1 MDEKSDRNWVSPSG
15 LIQTARED
23 LTVAKKAY
31 LSRVDDIDLWIRT
44 LDAGKPYWDNINENA
59 LASTY
64 SGGSAIDFLGALA
77 KQTKSIR
84 NEAEGSNT
92 GQIPFNSTATVYGA
106 ITLNA
111 NVSIFHVDEF
121 DPHPLKTIVNNPG
134 RDAEYARK
142 FEAFDPEL
150 GRLIRQIHQTFSRTT
165 SHPAKSTTPDIRQAY
180 DHLIRRLVPDDDDV
194 RAQTWWNP
202 NPKDKENPN
211 RVTRRHRYRYAAE
224 KHVKEVSEREIM
236 LAGVDH
242 ALKVYE
248 DLNKLHHTEEPVD
261 NDKAQATTKA
271 MLEVLYQWTDALGL

>member
-1 MDEKSDRNWVSPSG
+1 MDEEVTRGRISLSG
-15 LIQTARED
+15 LVQSARED

-31 LSRVDDIDLWIRT
+31 LSRIDDIDSWIKA
-44 LDAGKPYWDNINENA
+44 LDAGKPYWDNVDENA

-64 SGGSAIDFLGALA
+64 SGGSAIDFLGAMA
-77 KQTKSIR
+77 KQAQSIR
-84 NEAEGSNT
+84 SEAERSNK
-92 GQIPFNSTATVYGA
+92 GQISFNSTATVYGA

-134 RDAEYARK
+134 RDTEYARK
-142 FEAFDPEL
+142 FEVFDPEL

-165 SHPAKSTTPDIRQAY
+165 SHPAKSTIPGARQAY

-194 RAQTWWNP
+194 RAQTWWNS

-211 RVTRRHRYRYAAE
+211 RVTRRHRYRHAAE
-224 KHVKEVSEREIM
+224 KHIKDVSERETL

-248 DLNKLHHTEEPVD
+248 DLNKLLHTEKPVD
-261 NDKAQATTKA
+261 NKAQATAKA
-271 MLEVLYQWTDALGL
+271 MLEVLYQWADALGL

>member
-1 MDEKSDRNWVSPSG
+1 MDEEVNRGRISPSG
-15 LIQTARED
+15 LVQSARED
-23 LTVAKKAY
+23 LTTAKKVY
-31 LSRVDDIDLWIRT
+31 LSRVDEIDSWINT
-44 LDAGKPYWDNINENA
+44 LDAGKPYWDNVDENA

-64 SGGSAIDFLGALA
+64 SGGSAIDFLGAMA

-84 NEAEGSNT
+84 NEAEGSNK
-92 GQIPFNSTATVYGA
+92 GQISFNSTDQVYGA

-142 FEAFDPEL
+142 FEAFDSEL

-165 SHPAKSTTPDIRQAY
+165 SHPSKSTVPDIRQAY
-180 DHLIRRLVPDDDDV
+180 DHLIRCLVPADDDV

-202 NPKDKENPN
+202 SPKDKEDPN
-211 RVTRRHRYRYAAE
+211 RVTRRQRYRYAAE
-224 KHVKEVSEREIM
+224 KHVKDMSERETL

-242 ALKVYE
+242 ALKVYG
-248 DLNKLHHTEEPVD
+248 DLNKLFHTEKLVD

-271 MLEVLYQWTDALGL
+271 MLEVLYQWADALGL